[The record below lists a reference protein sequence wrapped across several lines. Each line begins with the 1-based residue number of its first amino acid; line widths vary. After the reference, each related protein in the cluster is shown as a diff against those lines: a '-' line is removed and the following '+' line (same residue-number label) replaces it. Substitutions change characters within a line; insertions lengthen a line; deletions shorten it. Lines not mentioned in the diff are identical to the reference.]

1 MANWQKALD
10 RSLNWVDDN
19 TRGNSI
25 KSVASQVCAVTCYWV
40 IIRIVVVVVDWLKGV
55 QFSGVL
61 NVTHTHE

>member
-25 KSVASQVCAVTCYWV
+25 KSVASQVSPVTCCA
-40 IIRIVVVVVDWLKGV
+40 
-55 QFSGVL
+55 
-61 NVTHTHE
+61 E

>member
-25 KSVASQVCAVTCYWV
+25 KSVVSQVSAATWCWV
-40 IIRIVVVVVDWLKGV
+40 ILLCTGRREYCHKDEH
-55 QFSGVL
+55 S
-61 NVTHTHE
+61 T